1 MLRIEDLKIFIDVIR
16 YHSMNIAAEKHFMTP
31 QNLSKIIRNMER
43 ELDIILF
50 KRSKKG
56 SELTKEG
63 EKFYLQIVKVLNEY
77 EKALEVVSRDQSEE
91 KGQLEPP
98 QSVTVKVLCNLGA
111 TNYAVLGAY
120 KQLKKEQQ
128 YDIFLDLETIKG
140 FDYQQTVEDMLAKK
154 ADVVVCTL
162 PDNDIDSCVKC
173 LKSYIPIYIV
183 QSEFMLIVSKNNP
196 LAKRSMVS
204 VKEISEY
211 PFIEVKETYGYT
223 VVFGDEVPCVMRV
236 DSMNSAID
244 QVQYSDEYCTIV
256 CECLLGLNK
265 IMKENEDTLVFV
277 PLAEKFYSTFIV
289 LLRDELSD
297 EPAVLDFVRKI
308 GQSFF
313 ATNNYA

>member
-1 MLRIEDLKIFIDVIR
+1 MRIEDLKIFTDVIR
-16 YHSMNIAAEKHFMTP
+16 YHSMNIASEKHFMTP

-43 ELDIILF
+43 ELDVILF

-63 EKFYLQIVKVLNEY
+63 EKFYLQSVKVLNEY
-77 EKALEVVSRDQSEE
+77 EKALEVVSKEASENKE
-91 KGQLEPP
+91 TQEPP
-98 QSVTVKVLCNLGA
+98 KSLTVKVLSNLGA

-120 KQLKKEQQ
+120 KQLKKERQ
-128 YDIFLDLETIKG
+128 YDIFLDLETIMG
-140 FDYQQTVEDMLAKK
+140 FDYRQAVEDMLDKK

-162 PDNDIDSCVKC
+162 MENEIDSFIKC
-173 LKSYIPIYIV
+173 CKSYIPIYIV

-204 VKEISEY
+204 VKEICEY
-211 PFIEVKETYGYT
+211 KFIEVKETYSYT
-223 VVFGDEVPCVMRV
+223 VIFGDEVPCVMRV
-236 DSMNSAID
+236 DSMNSAIE
-244 QVQYSDEYCTIV
+244 QVQYSDEYCTLA
-256 CECLLGLNK
+256 CACLMGLNK
-265 IMKENEDTLVFV
+265 IMKENEDTVVFV
-277 PLAEKFYSTFIV
+277 PLEEKFYSVFIV

-313 ATNNYA
+313 ATNSYT

>member
-1 MLRIEDLKIFIDVIR
+1 MRIEDLKIFTDVIR

-43 ELDIILF
+43 ELGVVLF

-77 EKALEVVSRDQSEE
+77 EKALEVVNKEASEN
-91 KGQLEPP
+91 KRPLKVVK
-98 QSVTVKVLCNLGA
+98 SLSVKVLSNLGA

-140 FDYQQTVEDMLAKK
+140 FDYRQAVKDMLEKK

-162 PDNDIDSCVKC
+162 PDNDIDSYIKC
-173 LKSYIPIYIV
+173 CKSYIPIYIV

-204 VKEISEY
+204 VKEICEY
-211 PFIEVKETYGYT
+211 KFIEVKETYGYT

-236 DSMNSAID
+236 DSMNSAIE
-244 QVQYSDEYCTIV
+244 QVQYSDEYCTLV

-289 LLRDELSD
+289 LLREELSD

-313 ATNNYA
+313 ATSSYT

>member
-1 MLRIEDLKIFIDVIR
+1 MRIEELKIFTDVIR
-16 YHSMNIAAEKHFMTP
+16 YQSMNSAAEKHFMTP

-77 EKALEVVSRDQSEE
+77 EKALEVVSKEASEN
-91 KGQLEPP
+91 KGPLEV
-98 QSVTVKVLCNLGA
+98 SKSLTVKVLSNLGA

-120 KQLKKEQQ
+120 KQLKKERQ

-140 FDYQQTVEDMLAKK
+140 FDYRQAVEDMLAKK

-162 PDNDIDSCVKC
+162 PDNDIDSCIKC
-173 LKSYIPIYIV
+173 CKSYIPIYIV

-204 VKEISEY
+204 VKEIGEY
-211 PFIEVKETYGYT
+211 KFIEVKETYGYT

-236 DSMNSAID
+236 DSMNSAIE
-244 QVQYSDEYCTIV
+244 QVQYSDEYCTLV

-289 LLRDELSD
+289 LLREELSD

-313 ATNNYA
+313 ATSSYT